1 MRVRKTAASLLVIGM
16 TVQILLGIVWI
27 LCNFPSQW
35 TYPETEYYISV
46 ADSWILDEYTGVL
59 YPVLIKGSQMVM
71 GFLGLP
77 FEGLLYLVQIIV
89 AFMCY
94 SVFVLLC
101 WWNRDT
107 AHGHGEGEEQGIL
120 RGGNRKSLFRAAFG
134 GLYLMTVPL
143 CVQWHLSILPNSLLS
158 SLFLLLL
165 GFCIRAVRNKEY
177 CNRKFVLQVCI
188 LWAAMTLL
196 QPDYWWFG
204 LIPVLYIGISLIRQK
219 AFRMLLCLL
228 AVAIISSV
236 GSVAINTLVQ
246 TPGSN
251 GKIQKSLGASMV
263 SRMVW
268 PNFHTNYFFWP
279 DEIKE
284 IMTQIEGLYISEH
297 ADMVQISFGP
307 MVEEAYGKEKAN
319 EFYWEMAINCFTVRT
334 KEVVTAIRDDFA
346 AYLFTPWQVKVQ
358 LDGGGL
364 SYSGWNYGKMK
375 TETPGLTR
383 WYVDYGLISF
393 RIGIILVACLEVGEC
408 IKRRRIKV
416 SGCREGRCLL
426 VLCVLSQV
434 MWYTMAGGGM
444 MDYRN
449 VPVVV
454 LLWYYVIVLGYKRLD
469 ERIRLILGNGG
480 KT

>member
-27 LCNFPSQW
+27 LCNFPSKW

-46 ADSWILDEYTGVL
+46 ADSWILDEYTGIL
-59 YPVLIKGSQMVM
+59 YPVLIKVSQVLM
-71 GFLGLP
+71 GFLGLS
-77 FEGLLYLVQIIV
+77 FEIFIYFVQTIA
-89 AFMCY
+89 AFGSY
-94 SVFVLLC
+94 SVFVMLCQRKKDHRRLLY
-101 WWNRDT
+101 
-107 AHGHGEGEEQGIL
+107 AG
-120 RGGNRKSLFRAAFG
+120 FG
-134 GLYLMTVPL
+134 GLYLLTVPL

-165 GFCIRAVRNKEY
+165 GLCIRAVRNKEY

-204 LIPVLYIGISLIRQK
+204 LIPVLYIAISFLRQK
-219 AFRMLLCLL
+219 AFRMLICLVMA
-228 AVAIISSV
+228 AVISSV
-236 GSVAINTLVQ
+236 ASVGINTLVQ
-246 TPGSN
+246 TPGSS

-263 SRMVW
+263 SRIVW

-307 MVEEAYGKEKAN
+307 MVEDAYGKEKAN
-319 EFYWEMAINCFTVRT
+319 EFYWQMAIDCFTIRT
-334 KEVVTAIRDDFA
+334 KEVLTAIGDDFA
-346 AYLFTPWQVKVQ
+346 AYLFTPWQVKAQ
-358 LDGGGL
+358 FDGSGL
-364 SYSGWNYGKMK
+364 SYSGWNYDKMK

-408 IKRRRIKV
+408 IKRRRIKA
-416 SGCREGRCLL
+416 SGCREGCCLL
-426 VLCVLSQV
+426 LLCVLSQV
-434 MWYTMAGGGM
+434 VWHTMAGGGM

-454 LLWYYVIVLGYKRLD
+454 LLWYYVIVLGYKSLD

-480 KT
+480 NT